1 LADTFV
7 VDMNILS
14 QNVTNGTTEDQGTVP
29 ARSQVEDNAASRLY
43 GTTAIAR
50 KLGVTART
58 IYRWRDMGVGF
69 PVVKVPGIPPKYRL
83 SDVNRW
89 LDRHGLG
96 GGRVDKRIK

>member
-1 LADTFV
+1 MFV
-7 VDMNILS
+7 VDMNTLS
-14 QNVTNGTTEDQGTVP
+14 QNVTNGTGEDRGTIP
-29 ARSQVEDNAASRLY
+29 ARSQVEDNASSRLY

-50 KLGVTART
+50 KLGVAART
-58 IYRWRDMGVGF
+58 IYRWRDMGIGF

-96 GGRVDKRIK
+96 GGRVDRRSKN